1 MEHDDAIRSQ
11 AAERYL
17 AGELSST
24 ERDAFEDHFFGCQ
37 ECAEEVRLGQVF
49 AANVRALA
57 REQRA
62 LPPVPGFLDAC
73 RAWLHAQP
81 VFAFSLAVNLLLAL
95 GFGYILLTG
104 GRPAVQPQFLPA
116 YFAPAPTHG
125 EEVHEIPAGASAFVA
140 HIPEPS
146 QKYPSYSYEILNA
159 AGNRESFHVAPAL
172 AGEDRNLYLQ
182 VPVQDLPGGLHTL
195 VIRGLPGG
203 EIISWSRF
211 HTSR

>member
-49 AANVRALA
+49 AANVRAVA

-62 LPPVPGFLDAC
+62 LPPLRGFLDNC
-73 RAWLHAQP
+73 RAWLRAKP
-81 VFAFSLAVNLLLAL
+81 VFAFSLAANLLLAL
-95 GFGYILLTG
+95 GFGYILLTRA
-104 GRPAVQPQFLPA
+104 RPAAQPRFLPA

-125 EEVHEIPAGASAFVA
+125 EEVHEIGGAAAFIA
-140 HIPEPS
+140 HFPEPD
-146 QKYPSYSYEILNA
+146 QKFASYSYEILNA
-159 AGNRESFHVAPAL
+159 AGNRESFHMAPAL

-195 VIRGLPGG
+195 VIRALPGG
-203 EIISWSRF
+203 EIISWSKF